1 VRLGKLRVRGEAQPY
16 LEKQLQR
23 KKKELLECYQRGL
36 EADPKLEGEVV
47 LDFFFDKRG
56 KPTTV
61 AVSKSTIRDR
71 HVVDCLQK
79 IRDRHVVD
87 CLQKTVGGWTLEGH
101 GRGVRVLLPLIL
113 DPH

>member
-79 IRDRHVVD
+79 
-87 CLQKTVGGWTLEGH
+87 TVGGWTLEGH